1 MKEFS
6 VNNAATLDKLRLL
19 KLYGMERAFH
29 ALLEAS
35 QDRVLTSD
43 ELVAHITDAE
53 WDDRHN
59 RKTRRLTKAAGFRT
73 RAAFPEVDFAIARG
87 LDRNAFMRL
96 SDCSWIAAGKN
107 VVVSG
112 PTGVGKS
119 YLSQALGSQAC
130 TLGHRTAYFNC
141 SKLFQT
147 LKEKRSTGGY
157 QRFVGRI
164 ARTPLLIL
172 DDFGLVTLDAQDR
185 LALLEIVEDRLG
197 HHATIIATQIPVA
210 QWFDVIGDPTIAD
223 AVCDRIVPQAI
234 RIPLSGMSMRALQGQ
249 REQSS
254 ACAIPAT

>member
-1 MKEFS
+1 
-6 VNNAATLDKLRLL
+6 
-19 KLYGMERAFH
+19 MERAFRGI
-29 ALLEAS
+29 LES
-35 QDRVLTSD
+35 SRDRELTSD
-43 ELVAHITDAE
+43 ELIAHLTDAE
-53 WDDRHN
+53 WDDRQN

-73 RAAFPEVDFAIARG
+73 RAAFPEVDFSIARG

-96 SDCSWIAAGKN
+96 SDCSWITGGKSI
-107 VVVSG
+107 VISG

-119 YLSQALGSQAC
+119 YLSQALGSHAC
-130 TLGHRTAYFNC
+130 SLGHRTAYFNC

-147 LKEKRSTGGY
+147 LKEKRDSGGY
-157 QRFVGRI
+157 QRFIARI

-172 DDFGLVTLDAQDR
+172 DDFGLVPLDAQDR

-234 RIPLSGMSMRALQGQ
+234 RIPLSGKSMRALQGQ
-249 REQSS
+249 REQASA

>member
-1 MKEFS
+1 M
-6 VNNAATLDKLRLL
+6 NNAATLEKLHLL
-19 KLYGMERAFH
+19 KLYGMERAFR
-29 ALLEAS
+29 AILESS
-35 QDRVLTSD
+35 QDRVA
-43 ELVAHITDAE
+43 LVRRTCRARHRRRVGRSPQPQDAPAHQG
-53 WDDRHN
+53 
-59 RKTRRLTKAAGFRT
+59 RRLQDPGGLSRDRLLHRAGT
-73 RAAFPEVDFAIARG
+73 RADYLHAPVG
-87 LDRNAFMRL
+87 L
-96 SDCSWIAAGKN
+96 SWITAGKT
-107 VVVSG
+107 VIISG

-130 TLGHRTAYFNC
+130 TLGHRTLYFNC

-147 LKEKRSTGGY
+147 LKEKRSSGGY

-172 DDFGLVTLDAQDR
+172 DDFGLVSLDAQDR
-185 LALLEIVEDRLG
+185 LSLLEIVEDRLG
-197 HHATIIATQIPVA
+197 LNATVIATQIPVA

-249 REQSS
+249 REQSE

>member
-1 MKEFS
+1 M
-6 VNNAATLDKLRLL
+6 NNAATLEKMHLL
-19 KLYGMERAFH
+19 KLYGMERAFRTI
-29 ALLEAS
+29 LESS
-35 QDRVLTSD
+35 QDRSLSSD
-43 ELVAHITDAE
+43 ELIAHITDAE

-73 RAAFPEVDFAIARG
+73 RAVFPEIDFSIARG
-87 LDRNAFMRL
+87 LERNAFMRL
-96 SDCSWIAAGKN
+96 SDCGWITAGKT
-107 VVVSG
+107 VIISG

-130 TLGHRTAYFNC
+130 TLGHRTLYFNC

-147 LKEKRSTGGY
+147 LKEKRSSGGY

-172 DDFGLVTLDAQDR
+172 DDFGLVSLDAQDR
-185 LALLEIVEDRLG
+185 LSLLEIVEDRLG
-197 HHATIIATQIPVA
+197 LNATVIATQIPVA
-210 QWFDVIGDPTIAD
+210 QWFDIIGDPTIAD

-249 REQSS
+249 REQSE

>member
-1 MKEFS
+1 M
-6 VNNAATLDKLRLL
+6 NNAATLEKLKAL
-19 KLYGMERAFH
+19 KLYGMERAFRGI
-29 ALLEAS
+29 LESS
-35 QDRVLTSD
+35 QDRVFGAD
-43 ELVAHITDAE
+43 ELVAHVTDAE

-73 RAAFPEVDFAIARG
+73 RAAFPEIDFAIERG
-87 LDRNAFMRL
+87 LDRNTFMRL

-107 VVVSG
+107 VVISG

-130 TLGHRTAYFNC
+130 TLGYRTAYFNC

-157 QRFVGRI
+157 QRFIGRI

-172 DDFGLVTLDAQDR
+172 DDFGLVPLDAQDR
-185 LALLEIVEDRLG
+185 LSLLEIIEDRLG

-234 RIPLSGMSMRALQGQ
+234 RIPLSGMSMRAIQGQ
-249 REQSS
+249 REQSA